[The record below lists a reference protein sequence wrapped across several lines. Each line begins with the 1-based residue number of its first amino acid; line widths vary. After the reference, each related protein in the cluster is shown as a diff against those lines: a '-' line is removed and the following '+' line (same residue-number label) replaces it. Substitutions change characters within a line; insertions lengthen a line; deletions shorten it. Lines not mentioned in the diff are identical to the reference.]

1 MTAFEN
7 IYQLVP
13 GSHDFADVMVFL
25 AKIEDPYTFFRAIT
39 LDRNKIFQLFYSLL
53 KAEEKGFDYGEL
65 NFS

>member
-1 MTAFEN
+1 
-7 IYQLVP
+7 
-13 GSHDFADVMVFL
+13 MVFL